1 MELLE
6 IYKSLCNNE
15 RWYNA
20 YCSTGEK
27 SNGRIL
33 YFLNTNYRNLWVF
46 ETGYNVFK
54 EIENIGRDQ
63 WIHNEHH
70 GEEKEKQH
78 TVNMLKSK
86 IFSKTSNKYYRNKKG
101 LAFGDMLE
109 SDFTKEERWIM
120 IYFTI
125 LNGYFANVPNYIF
138 DRVEKIVDLM
148 KERNISRDAYTKLLE
163 DFIKECD
170 LSDGNI
176 FLSDYLYYDTFY
188 KVFEGIDFLKIYIDS
203 TKAEQEELK
212 EYVNR
217 GRKDRAVTKEQTCTI
232 SYKYKSTGSY
242 IKSTLIDNAK
252 IQYFTLMILGNE
264 FKDYMDFFE
273 YILLKYSEMYKID
286 ISKLLEFID
295 LHQDVYKLIYE
306 EVFGIVQYSLNF
318 RRDNEF
324 EQMEINIGEKIDDTD
339 VNSVETYNKVSTV
352 LKRLAKTN
360 SNYRCELEDYFNCQY
375 FTSKESHKNY
385 VEVHHLIPRA
395 VGNDFEN
402 SIEVVENYVALCPH
416 CHRLLHFGE
425 DVERKPA
432 LHNLYIKRKDKLKE
446 KGLDITEQEL
456 KEYYL
461 IER

>member
-54 EIENIGRDQ
+54 EIENIGREQ

-324 EQMEINIGEKIDDTD
+324 EQIEINIGEKIDDTD